1 MKRIVLST
9 ALAMAIAMPAAAKD
23 KPPVFVETASIPDK
37 PVFAFNP
44 AKAYVLLRTEVAT
57 PLLLMKV
64 PTAEDQSVYDKLRAG
79 ALDEARR
86 KYAKKLASYNQSV
99 ALATKASG
107 TRVPEKPVEPTEA
120 NFEFTPFGMM
130 ASVSVGPM
138 YRFAKSKTSSTY
150 LQELT
155 PGTYR
160 VYGTLSAVP
169 GAAAAGSCYCMGSV
183 AFEVKAGEITD
194 LGVIMAGEPF
204 VRVSG
209 DSSAPVDLSGQ
220 KLFQAA
226 PAGMVIDPRIA
237 GQTITAA
244 RYKPVGKLPNYF
256 GVTITRM
263 PEMPGI
269 FRYDRDK
276 IVDLTGQ

>member
-1 MKRIVLST
+1 MKRIMLST
-9 ALAMAIAMPAAAKD
+9 ALALAVAMPAVAKE
-23 KPPVFVETASIPDK
+23 KPPVFVETTSIPDK
-37 PVFAFNP
+37 PVVAFNP
-44 AKAYVLLRTEVAT
+44 AKAYALLRTEVAT

-64 PTAEDQSVYDKLRAG
+64 PTAEDQVVYDKLRAA

-86 KYAKKLASYNQSV
+86 KYAKKLASYKESL
-99 ALATKASG
+99 ALATKTSG
-107 TRVPEKPVEPTEA
+107 VRVPEKPVEPTEA

-160 VYGTLSAVP
+160 VYGTLVAVP

-183 AFEVKAGEITD
+183 AFDVKAGEITD
-194 LGVIMAGEPF
+194 LGVIMAGDP
-204 VRVSG
+204 VARVPG

-226 PAGMVIDPRIA
+226 PAAMVIDPRIA
-237 GQTITAA
+237 SRTITPA
-244 RYKPVGKLPNYF
+244 RYKPAGKLPNYF

-263 PEMPGI
+263 PEMPGV
-269 FRYDRDK
+269 FRYERDK
-276 IVDLTGQ
+276 IVDLTAQ